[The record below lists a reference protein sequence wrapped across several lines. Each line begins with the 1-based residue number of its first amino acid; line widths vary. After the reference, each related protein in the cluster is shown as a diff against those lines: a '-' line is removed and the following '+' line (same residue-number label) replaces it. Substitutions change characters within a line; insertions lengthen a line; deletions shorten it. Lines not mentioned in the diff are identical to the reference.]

1 MRYGVKGRPHRLIGE
16 DFANDLAAR
25 KDLTVGIAGQVDVK
39 ACIAVDDVVA
49 AAACDEVAAAAAQHD
64 VAVGERHR
72 GSGMGAG
79 KVAIKAGDQ
88 ADIVEF
94 VEGIDFGVVGA
105 PQEVIEPRAADPLG
119 LDEEVA
125 DGIAAGGQRIVD
137 ELAAIHVDADA
148 LCFMLVGR
156 PVEAETALELVEA
169 AQAQHDV
176 IAAEALHNVA
186 ARTAVEDVVA
196 GVQRNL
202 AGRGALVADQEVV
215 AAAALDP
222 VVAFVALQGVAV
234 LAAEDEVVA
243 LAAQNCVDSG
253 AAVDD
258 IVAVA
263 AEHGIVAGAAVD
275 DVIAGITMNDVVA
288 GNVRDDVVAVA
299 AEHNVIAAAAVEDIV
314 AGVAIDRVIGVARQQ
329 LVVARGAAHNDSVA
343 VEVIVA
349 EETDRS
355 VIHNVDEEL
364 AGLRV

>member
-39 ACIAVDDVVA
+39 ARIAVDDIVA

-88 ADIVEF
+88 ADIGEF
-94 VEGIDFGVVGA
+94 IEVVDFGVVGA
-105 PQEVIEPRAADPLG
+105 PQEVVEPRAADRLG

-125 DGIAAGGQRIVD
+125 DGITAGGQRIVD
-137 ELAAIHVDADA
+137 ELAAIHVDTDA
-148 LCFMLVGR
+148 VRFVLVGR

-169 AQAQHDV
+169 TFSEHDV
-176 IAAEALHNVA
+176 VAAEALHNVA

-202 AGRGALVADQEVV
+202 AGWGALVADQEVV
-215 AAAALDP
+215 ARTALDP
-222 VVAFVALQGVAV
+222 IVAFIALQRVGV
-234 LAAEDEVVA
+234 LTAEDDVVA
-243 LAAQNCVDSG
+243 LPAQNCVGSG
-253 AAVDD
+253 AAVDQV
-258 IVAVA
+258 VAVA

-275 DVIAGITMNDVVA
+275 NVIAGTAMNDVV
-288 GNVRDDVVAVA
+288 
-299 AEHNVIAAAAVEDIV
+299 
-314 AGVAIDRVIGVARQQ
+314 
-329 LVVARGAAHNDSVA
+329 
-343 VEVIVA
+343 
-349 EETDRS
+349 
-355 VIHNVDEEL
+355 
-364 AGLRV
+364 

>member
-39 ACIAVDDVVA
+39 ACIAVDDVIA

-88 ADIVEF
+88 ADIGEF
-94 VEGIDFGVVGA
+94 VEVVDFGVVGA

-137 ELAAIHVDADA
+137 ELAAIHV
-148 LCFMLVGR
+148 
-156 PVEAETALELVEA
+156 
-169 AQAQHDV
+169 
-176 IAAEALHNVA
+176 AAEALHNVA

-202 AGRGALVADQEVV
+202 AGWGALVADQEVV

-258 IVAVA
+258 IVCRLLL
-263 AEHGIVAGAAVD
+263 EKNIAGAAVD
-275 DVIAGITMNDVVA
+275 D
-288 GNVRDDVVAVA
+288 
-299 AEHNVIAAAAVEDIV
+299 
-314 AGVAIDRVIGVARQQ
+314 
-329 LVVARGAAHNDSVA
+329 
-343 VEVIVA
+343 
-349 EETDRS
+349 
-355 VIHNVDEEL
+355 
-364 AGLRV
+364 

>member
-16 DFANDLAAR
+16 DF
-25 KDLTVGIAGQVDVK
+25 
-39 ACIAVDDVVA
+39 VA

-88 ADIVEF
+88 ADIGEF
-94 VEGIDFGVVGA
+94 IEVVDFGVVGA

-137 ELAAIHVDADA
+137 ELAAIHV
-148 LCFMLVGR
+148 
-156 PVEAETALELVEA
+156 EA

-202 AGRGALVADQEVV
+202 AGRRALVADQEVV
-215 AAAALDP
+215 AGAAFDP
-222 VVAFVALQGVAV
+222 VVAFVALQRVG
-234 LAAEDEVVA
+234 A
-243 LAAQNCVDSG
+243 LAAQNCVVSA
-253 AAVDD
+253 AAVDQV
-258 IVAVA
+258 VAVA
-263 AEHGIVAGAAVD
+263 AEHGIVADVAVD
-275 DVIAGITMNDVVA
+275 NVVAGIAMNDVVA
-288 GNVRDDVVAVA
+288 GAAVDDVVAVA
-299 AEHNVIAAAAVEDIV
+299 AEYDVIARAAAEDIV
-314 AGVAIDRVIGVARQQ
+314 AGVAIDRVIATARQQ

-343 VEVIVA
+343 VEIIVA

-364 AGLRV
+364 AGLRVPQPG